1 MGFLISTFK
10 PVGEVRNVIQNQ
22 KNLHEFIKLQPV
34 FAHLLTGIS
43 ATCRLQNGTST
54 NQ

>member
-22 KNLHEFIKLQPV
+22 KIYMNSSNYNLYSPIY
-34 FAHLLTGIS
+34 
-43 ATCRLQNGTST
+43 
-54 NQ
+54 